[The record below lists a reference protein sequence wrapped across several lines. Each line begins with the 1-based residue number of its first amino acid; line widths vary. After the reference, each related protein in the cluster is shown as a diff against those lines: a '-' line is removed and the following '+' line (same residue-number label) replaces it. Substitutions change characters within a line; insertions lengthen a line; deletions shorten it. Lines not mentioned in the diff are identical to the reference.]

1 MECRGD
7 AAMVTAGRT
16 GSDVSRSMAAAQADC
31 RHFQHW
37 HTLQFE
43 LPPAMAKSVSRSG

>member
-16 GSDVSRSMAAAQADC
+16 GSDVWQSMAAAQADC

-43 LPPAMAKSVSRSG
+43 LPSGNGKER